1 VRVFT
6 IHNGGVKLF
15 FGFNALSYA
24 EKFLQGFK
32 RLLVVTGRRSAAV
45 SGALSEVR
53 AVLEKY
59 GVEYSV
65 WDRATPNPTS
75 DQVRELAGVFAEG
88 GFEGFIAIGG
98 GSVIDLAKA
107 ARVVAIGGGGIE
119 EYLYGVKRAPEKQP
133 FLMAVNLTHGTG
145 SEVDRYAVVTITE
158 TKEKLGFSAGYPT
171 VSVDDPRY
179 TVTLP
184 RNQTIYTSLD
194 AFAHAIESATSSYSS
209 PYTVLLAREAI
220 EKIAKYLPVAVE
232 KPGDIEARYW
242 LLYASMIAGI
252 GIDHGVTH
260 YGHLI
265 EHLLTGYNPELPH
278 GAGLGMVHRKL
289 IGIIYR
295 HDPATMAYILQPL
308 DPSLKPVS
316 SDWEKAVK
324 AYESFLE
331 RIGFKERLSD
341 YGFSEE
347 SIREV
352 LELYDKLFEVRY
364 GELAPFQL
372 ARSEVYGMLRGIL

>member
-1 VRVFT
+1 
-6 IHNGGVKLF
+6 
-15 FGFNALSYA
+15 
-24 EKFLQGFK
+24 
-32 RLLVVTGRRSAAV
+32 
-45 SGALSEVR
+45 
-53 AVLEKY
+53 
-59 GVEYSV
+59 
-65 WDRATPNPTS
+65 
-75 DQVRELAGVFAEG
+75 
-88 GFEGFIAIGG
+88 
-98 GSVIDLAKA
+98 
-107 ARVVAIGGGGIE
+107 
-119 EYLYGVKRAPEKQP
+119 
-133 FLMAVNLTHGTG
+133 
-145 SEVDRYAVVTITE
+145 
-158 TKEKLGFSAGYPT
+158 
-171 VSVDDPRY
+171 
-179 TVTLP
+179 
-184 RNQTIYTSLD
+184 
-194 AFAHAIESATSSYSS
+194 
-209 PYTVLLAREAI
+209 LLARVAI
-220 EKIAKYLPVAVE
+220 EKIASCLPVAVE
-232 KPGDIEARYW
+232 KPGDIEPRYW

-265 EHLLTGYNPELPH
+265 EHMLTGYNPELPH

-341 YGFSEE
+341 YGFSED

-372 ARSEVYGMLRGIL
+372 ARSEVHEILREIL